1 MPELEVSL
9 NECLLIFWKEA
20 ESQDTL
26 EAEERSEFA
35 WPCSFCA
42 CMPGPA
48 TKASSVSR
56 VSHPFLSRAM

>member
-1 MPELEVSL
+1 MPELEAGL

-35 WPCSFCA
+35 WPRSFCA
-42 CMPGPA
+42 CMPVPA
-48 TKASSVSR
+48 TKAS
-56 VSHPFLSRAM
+56 PGP